1 MVEASRITLGIIPSE
16 AITMFW
22 KFDLNTASHVDKLL
36 DKEHVTL
43 QELMDEDDI
52 LQECKAQNR
61 KLLDFLCRQ
70 QCMEQLVSLITQDP
84 PLDMEEKVRFK
95 YPNTACELLTCDVP
109 QISDRLGGDES
120 LLSLL
125 YDFLDREPPLNPLL
139 ASFFSKTIGN
149 LIARKT
155 EQVIMF
161 LKKKDK
167 FISLVLTHIGTSAL
181 MDLLLRLVSCVE
193 PAGLR
198 QEVLHWLNEEKI
210 IQRLVELIHPSQD
223 EDRQSNAS
231 QTLCD
236 IIRLGRDQSN
246 QLQEAPESDPLLTVL
261 ESVTDRQG
269 CVEQLLKNMFDGDQ
283 TESCLV
289 SGTQVLLTLL
299 ETRRAGTEGLVD
311 SFSQGLER
319 SYTVSSSV
327 LHGIEPRLKD
337 FHQLLLSPP
346 KKKAILTTIGVLEE
360 PLGNAR
366 LHGARLMA
374 ALLHTNTPSIN
385 QELCRL
391 NTMDLLL
398 DLFFKYTWN
407 NFLHFQVELCI
418 AAILSHAAREERA
431 EAGGPES
438 RVEPPHGNG
447 NGNRSTEAP
456 PAAAPP
462 ENIMV
467 THLFQKCCLV
477 QRILEA
483 WEANDRTQAAGG
495 MRRGNMGHLTRIAN
509 AVVQN
514 LERGPMQTHISEVI
528 RDCRGRWESF
538 VEETLTETN
547 RKNTVDLVSTHHL
560 PSSSEDEDIEGAFP
574 NELSLQQAFSEYQ
587 IQQMT
592 ANFVDQFGF
601 NDEEFA
607 DQDDNIKNVTWCPPG
622 NSKCPLA
629 ARGHP
634 DPLSSSSGT
643 SATQLS
649 SLLCSAP
656 FDRVAEINFNI
667 DADEDSP
674 STALFEA
681 CCSDRIQPFD
691 DEEEDDIWQ
700 GKEVHCATRGTARAR
715 FGAPHV
721 SESHSIDLE
730 HRGRNGKT
738 GSETDRDTSRE
749 GTPPAPVKN
758 EVLPMEGE
766 SEGTA
771 WMAVFD
777 EPGNITAATPRVAKD
792 PSTALFEACCSDR
805 IQPFDDEEEDDI
817 WQGKEVHCATRGTA
831 RARFGAPHVSES
843 HSIDLEHRGR
853 NGKTGS
859 ETDRDTSREGT
870 PPAPVKN
877 EVLPMEGESEG
888 TAWMAVFDEPGNI
901 TAATPR
907 VAKDVGSSVWAAS
920 ATAPEEKGWAKF
932 TDFQP
937 FCCSESRP
945 RCSSPVDIERSH
957 AEDGQSQGSEKAF
970 GPASPC
976 AWNVCVTRKAPLV
989 ASDSSSSGGSDS
1001 EEDEQKAAST
1011 LEAVSRGPGR
1021 ETPLLPRTV
1030 EAVVGRAD
1038 HTDSRQPDPVCPAPA
1053 EVNTALAMATTTT
1066 LSKAG
1071 SPVPAASAMAVE
1083 VPPGPIMAV
1092 TTAAPA
1098 IVAGPGPGDSDKGQA
1113 LEHQPG

>member
-1 MVEASRITLGIIPSE
+1 MIIWATLLFEIYLLFDGYAILKKVKKLNFRFLSFSIGSV

-22 KFDLNTASHVDKLL
+22 KFDLNTTSHVDKLL

-52 LQECKAQNR
+52 LQECKAQNQ

-70 QCMEQLVSLITQDP
+70 QCMEELVSLITQDP

-125 YDFLDREPPLNPLL
+125 YDFLGHEPPLNPLL

-155 EQVIMF
+155 EQVITF

-167 FISLVLTHIGTSAL
+167 FISLVLKHIGTSAL

-198 QEVLHWLNEEKI
+198 QEVLHWLNEEKV
-210 IQRLVELIHPSQD
+210 IQRLVELIHPSED
-223 EDRQSNAS
+223 EDRQSNAA

-236 IIRLGRDQSN
+236 IVRLGRDQGS
-246 QLQEAPESDPLLTVL
+246 QLQEALEPDPLLTAL
-261 ESVTDRQG
+261 ESQD
-269 CVEQLLKNMFDGDQ
+269 CVEQLLKNMFDGDK

-299 ETRRAGTEGLVD
+299 ETRRVGTEGLVD

-319 SYTVSSSV
+319 SYAVSSSV

-337 FHQLLLSPP
+337 FHQLLLNPP

-418 AAILSHAAREERA
+418 AAILSHAAREERT
-431 EAGGPES
+431 EARGSDS
-438 RVEPPHGNG
+438 RVEPPHENE
-447 NGNRSTEAP
+447 NRSLETPRLATSP
-456 PAAAPP
+456 PD
-462 ENIMV
+462 NTMV

-483 WEANDRTQAAGG
+483 WEANDHTQAAGG

-514 LERGPMQTHISEVI
+514 LERGPVQTHISEVI
-528 RDCRGRWESF
+528 RGLPADCRGRWESF

-547 RKNTVDLVSTHHL
+547 RRNTVDL
-560 PSSSEDEDIEGAFP
+560 
-574 NELSLQQAFSEYQ
+574 AFSDYQ

-607 DQDDNIKNVTWCPPG
+607 DQDDNIN
-622 NSKCPLA
+622 
-629 ARGHP
+629 
-634 DPLSSSSGT
+634 
-643 SATQLS
+643 
-649 SLLCSAP
+649 AP
-656 FDRVAEINFNI
+656 FDRIAEINFNI

-674 STALFEA
+674 SAALFEA

-691 DEEEDDIWQ
+691 DDEDEDIW
-700 GKEVHCATRGTARAR
+700 EDSDTRCATRVTARAR
-715 FGAPHV
+715 FGAPHA
-721 SESHSIDLE
+721 SESCSKNGLE
-730 HRGRNGKT
+730 CR
-738 GSETDRDTSRE
+738 SQDRKASSVD
-749 GTPPAPVKN
+749 GDVPGAHAPSAPGKN
-758 EVLPMEGE
+758 EAPSVEGD
-766 SEGTA
+766 SEGAT
-771 WMAVFD
+771 WTAVFD
-777 EPGNITAATPRVAKD
+777 EPANSTPM
-792 PSTALFEACCSDR
+792 
-805 IQPFDDEEEDDI
+805 
-817 WQGKEVHCATRGTA
+817 
-831 RARFGAPHVSES
+831 APGVV
-843 HSIDLEHRGR
+843 R
-853 NGKTGS
+853 
-859 ETDRDTSREGT
+859 
-870 PPAPVKN
+870 
-877 EVLPMEGESEG
+877 
-888 TAWMAVFDEPGNI
+888 
-901 TAATPR
+901 
-907 VAKDVGSSVWAAS
+907 DVGSSVWAAGTS
-920 ATAPEEKGWAKF
+920 APEEKGWAKF

-937 FCCSESRP
+937 FCCSESGP
-945 RCSSPVDIERSH
+945 RCSSPVDTECSH
-957 AEDGQSQGSEKAF
+957 AEGSRSQGPEKAF
-970 GPASPC
+970 SPASPC
-976 AWNVCVTRKAPLV
+976 AWNVCATRKAPLL

-1001 EEDEQKAAST
+1001 EDDDQKAASAT
-1011 LEAVSRGPGR
+1011 DAVSRGPGW
-1021 ETPLLPRTV
+1021 EAPPLPTVTRT
-1030 EAVVGRAD
+1030 EAAVGRAECA
-1038 HTDSRQPDPVCPAPA
+1038 DSKLLDPACPVPKEVTAAPA
-1053 EVNTALAMATTTT
+1053 VAAPPEATVATTTA

-1071 SPVPAASAMAVE
+1071 PAIATPAVSSAVAVAA
-1083 VPPGPIMAV
+1083 PLRPIMAV
-1092 TTAAPA
+1092 TTAPAMVDTLGTVTKDGKTDAPPEGA
-1098 IVAGPGPGDSDKGQA
+1098 ALNGPM
-1113 LEHQPG
+1113 

>member
-1 MVEASRITLGIIPSE
+1 
-16 AITMFW
+16 MFW
-22 KFDLNTASHVDKLL
+22 KFDLNTTSHVDKLL

-52 LQECKAQNR
+52 LQECKAQNQ

-70 QCMEQLVSLITQDP
+70 QCMEQLVSLITQEP

-125 YDFLDREPPLNPLL
+125 YDFLDHEPPLNPLL

-155 EQVIMF
+155 EQVITF

-167 FISLVLTHIGTSAL
+167 FISLVLKHIGTSAL

-198 QEVLHWLNEEKI
+198 QEVLHWLNEEKV
-210 IQRLVELIHPSQD
+210 IQRLVELIHPSED
-223 EDRQSNAS
+223 EDRQSNAA

-236 IIRLGRDQSN
+236 IVRLGRDQGS
-246 QLQEAPESDPLLTVL
+246 QLQEALEPDPLLTAL
-261 ESVTDRQG
+261 ESQD
-269 CVEQLLKNMFDGDQ
+269 CVEQLLKNMFDGDR

-299 ETRRAGTEGLVD
+299 ETRRIGTEGLVD

-337 FHQLLLSPP
+337 FHQLLLNPP

-418 AAILSHAAREERA
+418 AAILSHAAHEERT
-431 EAGGPES
+431 EASGSDSGA
-438 RVEPPHGNG
+438 EPPRE
-447 NGNRSTEAP
+447 NGNRSLETPQLATSP
-456 PAAAPP
+456 PDST
-462 ENIMV
+462 MV

-483 WEANDRTQAAGG
+483 WEANDHTQAAGG

-514 LERGPMQTHISEVI
+514 LERGPVQTHISEVI
-528 RDCRGRWESF
+528 RGLPADCRGRWESF

-547 RKNTVDLVSTHHL
+547 RRNTVDL
-560 PSSSEDEDIEGAFP
+560 
-574 NELSLQQAFSEYQ
+574 AFSDYQ

-607 DQDDNIKNVTWCPPG
+607 DQDDNIN
-622 NSKCPLA
+622 
-629 ARGHP
+629 
-634 DPLSSSSGT
+634 
-643 SATQLS
+643 
-649 SLLCSAP
+649 AP
-656 FDRVAEINFNI
+656 FDRIAEINFNI

-674 STALFEA
+674 SAALFEA

-691 DEEEDDIWQ
+691 DDEDEDIW
-700 GKEVHCATRGTARAR
+700 EDSDTRCATRVTARAR
-715 FGAPHV
+715 FGAPHA
-721 SESHSIDLE
+721 SESCSKNGLE
-730 HRGRNGKT
+730 CR
-738 GSETDRDTSRE
+738 SQDRKASSGDGDVP
-749 GTPPAPVKN
+749 GTHAPPAPGKN
-758 EVLPMEGE
+758 EAPPVEGD
-766 SEGTA
+766 SEAGAT
-771 WMAVFD
+771 WTAVFD
-777 EPGNITAATPRVAKD
+777 EPANSMPM
-792 PSTALFEACCSDR
+792 
-805 IQPFDDEEEDDI
+805 
-817 WQGKEVHCATRGTA
+817 
-831 RARFGAPHVSES
+831 APGVV
-843 HSIDLEHRGR
+843 R
-853 NGKTGS
+853 
-859 ETDRDTSREGT
+859 
-870 PPAPVKN
+870 
-877 EVLPMEGESEG
+877 
-888 TAWMAVFDEPGNI
+888 
-901 TAATPR
+901 
-907 VAKDVGSSVWAAS
+907 DVGSSVWAAGTS
-920 ATAPEEKGWAKF
+920 APEEKGWAKF

-937 FCCSESRP
+937 FCCSESGP
-945 RCSSPVDIERSH
+945 RCSSPVDTECSH
-957 AEDGQSQGSEKAF
+957 AKGSRIQGPEKAF
-970 GPASPC
+970 SPASPC
-976 AWNVCVTRKAPLV
+976 AWNVCATRKAPLL

-1001 EEDEQKAAST
+1001 EDDDQKAASAT
-1011 LEAVSRGPGR
+1011 DAVSRGPGW
-1021 ETPLLPRTV
+1021 EAPPLPTVTRTE
-1030 EAVVGRAD
+1030 EAVGRAECA
-1038 HTDSRQPDPVCPAPA
+1038 DSKLLDPACPMPKEVTAAPA
-1053 EVNTALAMATTTT
+1053 VAVPPEATVATTTA

-1071 SPVPAASAMAVE
+1071 PAIATPAVSSAVAVAA
-1083 VPPGPIMAV
+1083 PLGPIMAV
-1092 TTAAPA
+1092 TAAPA
-1098 IVAGPGPGDSDKGQA
+1098 MVATLGTVTKDGKTDAPPEGAALNGPV
-1113 LEHQPG
+1113 

>member
-1 MVEASRITLGIIPSE
+1 
-16 AITMFW
+16 MFW
-22 KFDLNTASHVDKLL
+22 KFDLNTTSHVDKLL

-52 LQECKAQNR
+52 LQECKAQNQ

-70 QCMEQLVSLITQDP
+70 QCMEELVSLITQDP

-109 QISDRLGGDES
+109 QISDRLGGDEN
-120 LLSLL
+120 LLNLL
-125 YDFLDREPPLNPLL
+125 HDFLDREPPLNPLL

-155 EQVIMF
+155 EQVIIF

-167 FISLVLTHIGTSAL
+167 FISLVLKHMGTSAL

-193 PAGLR
+193 PVGLR

-210 IQRLVELIHPSQD
+210 IQRLVELIHPHQD

-231 QTLCD
+231 QALCD
-236 IIRLGRDQSN
+236 IIRLGRDQGS
-246 QLQEAPESDPLLTVL
+246 QLQEAVEPDPLLTAL
-261 ESVTDRQG
+261 ESQD

-289 SGTQVLLTLL
+289 SGMQVLLALL
-299 ETRRAGTEGLVD
+299 EPRRVGTEGLVD

-319 SYTVSSSV
+319 SYSVSSSI
-327 LHGIEPRLKD
+327 LQGIEPWLKN
-337 FHQLLLSPP
+337 FHRLLLNPP

-366 LHGARLMA
+366 LQGARLMA

-418 AAILSHAAREERA
+418 AAILSHAAREEQA
-431 EAGGPES
+431 EASGSDGK
-438 RVEPPHGNG
+438 VEPLQGSGDGNG
-447 NGNRSTEAP
+447 KLETPQPIASL
-456 PAAAPP
+456 P
-462 ENIMV
+462 ENTMV

-483 WEANDRTQAAGG
+483 WEANDHTQAAGG

-514 LERGPMQTHISEVI
+514 LEHGPVQTHISEVI
-528 RDCRGRWESF
+528 RGLPADCRGRWESF
-538 VEETLTETN
+538 VEETLMETN
-547 RKNTVDLVSTHHL
+547 RRNTVDLVSTHHL
-560 PSSSEDEDIEGAFP
+560 HSSSEDEDIEGAFP

-607 DQDDNIKNVTWCPPG
+607 DQDDNIN
-622 NSKCPLA
+622 
-629 ARGHP
+629 
-634 DPLSSSSGT
+634 
-643 SATQLS
+643 
-649 SLLCSAP
+649 AP
-656 FDRVAEINFNI
+656 FDRIAEINFNI
-667 DADEDSP
+667 EADEDSP

-691 DEEEDDIWQ
+691 DEEEDIW
-700 GKEVHCATRGTARAR
+700 EDEETRCTARVMARAR

-721 SESHSIDLE
+721 SENYSKNGLE
-730 HRGRNGKT
+730 HGGQDRKAGSVVARNVSGLATRSASAQKE
-738 GSETDRDTSRE
+738 GPHSEND
-749 GTPPAPVKN
+749 
-758 EVLPMEGE
+758 
-766 SEGTA
+766 SEGAA
-771 WMAVFD
+771 WTAVFD
-777 EPGNITAATPRVAKD
+777 EPINQMSAAPGA
-792 PSTALFEACCSDR
+792 
-805 IQPFDDEEEDDI
+805 
-817 WQGKEVHCATRGTA
+817 A
-831 RARFGAPHVSES
+831 R
-843 HSIDLEHRGR
+843 
-853 NGKTGS
+853 
-859 ETDRDTSREGT
+859 
-870 PPAPVKN
+870 
-877 EVLPMEGESEG
+877 
-888 TAWMAVFDEPGNI
+888 
-901 TAATPR
+901 
-907 VAKDVGSSVWAAS
+907 DVGSSVWTTGPS
-920 ATAPEEKGWAKF
+920 APEEKGWAKF

-937 FCCSESRP
+937 FCCSESGP
-945 RCSSPVDIERSH
+945 RCSSPVDMDCSH
-957 AEDGQSQGSEKAF
+957 AEGGQSAGPEKAF
-970 GPASPC
+970 GPTSPC
-976 AWNVCVTRKAPLV
+976 AWNMCVTRKAPLV

-1001 EEDEQKAAST
+1001 EDDEKA
-1011 LEAVSRGPGR
+1011 G
-1021 ETPLLPRTV
+1021 TV
-1030 EAVVGRAD
+1030 EAVSTGHGEASRLSRTEAAVGRVECAD
-1038 HTDSRQPDPVCPAPA
+1038 SIVPAPA
-1053 EVNTALAMATTTT
+1053 CPASSEVTTTPAVASPAP
-1066 LSKAG
+1066 SKAG
-1071 SPVPAASAMAVE
+1071 PPIATTAVSSTVAIA
-1083 VPPGPIMAV
+1083 VPPGPIMTI

-1098 IVAGPGPGDSDKGQA
+1098 IVATLETMTKDRKTDAPPGGAALNGPV
-1113 LEHQPG
+1113 

>member
-1 MVEASRITLGIIPSE
+1 
-16 AITMFW
+16 MFW
-22 KFDLNTASHVDKLL
+22 KFDLNTTSHVDKLL

-52 LQECKAQNR
+52 LQECKAQNQ

-70 QCMEQLVSLITQDP
+70 QCMEELVSLITQDP

-125 YDFLDREPPLNPLL
+125 YDFLGHEPPLNPLL

-155 EQVIMF
+155 EQVITF

-167 FISLVLTHIGTSAL
+167 FISLVLKHIGTSAL

-198 QEVLHWLNEEKI
+198 QEVLHWLNEEKV
-210 IQRLVELIHPSQD
+210 IQRLVELIHPSED
-223 EDRQSNAS
+223 EDRQSNAA

-236 IIRLGRDQSN
+236 IVRLGRDQGS
-246 QLQEAPESDPLLTVL
+246 QLQEALEPDPLLTAL
-261 ESVTDRQG
+261 ESQD
-269 CVEQLLKNMFDGDQ
+269 CVEQLLKNMFDGDK

-299 ETRRAGTEGLVD
+299 ETRRVGTEGLVD

-319 SYTVSSSV
+319 SYAVSSSV

-337 FHQLLLSPP
+337 FHQLLLNPP

-418 AAILSHAAREERA
+418 AAILSHAAREERT
-431 EAGGPES
+431 EARGSDS
-438 RVEPPHGNG
+438 RVEPPHENE
-447 NGNRSTEAP
+447 NRSLETPRLATSP
-456 PAAAPP
+456 PD
-462 ENIMV
+462 NTMV

-483 WEANDRTQAAGG
+483 WEANDHTQAAGG

-514 LERGPMQTHISEVI
+514 LERGPVQTHISEVI
-528 RDCRGRWESF
+528 RGLPADCRGRWESF

-547 RKNTVDLVSTHHL
+547 RRNTVDLVSTHHL
-560 PSSSEDEDIEGAFP
+560 HSSSEDEDIEGAFP
-574 NELSLQQAFSEYQ
+574 NELSLQQAFSDYQ

-607 DQDDNIKNVTWCPPG
+607 DQDDNIN
-622 NSKCPLA
+622 
-629 ARGHP
+629 
-634 DPLSSSSGT
+634 
-643 SATQLS
+643 
-649 SLLCSAP
+649 AP
-656 FDRVAEINFNI
+656 FDRIAEINFNI
-667 DADEDSP
+667 DADEDSVSERDCVGPRHQPFPRQLRLCHGWP
-674 STALFEA
+674 SAALFEA

-691 DEEEDDIWQ
+691 DDEDEDIW
-700 GKEVHCATRGTARAR
+700 EDSDTRCATRVTARAR
-715 FGAPHV
+715 FGAPHA
-721 SESHSIDLE
+721 SESCSKNGLE
-730 HRGRNGKT
+730 CR
-738 GSETDRDTSRE
+738 SQDRKASSVD
-749 GTPPAPVKN
+749 GDVPGAHAPSAPGKN
-758 EVLPMEGE
+758 EAPSVEGD
-766 SEGTA
+766 SEGAT
-771 WMAVFD
+771 WTAVFD
-777 EPGNITAATPRVAKD
+777 EPANSTPM
-792 PSTALFEACCSDR
+792 
-805 IQPFDDEEEDDI
+805 
-817 WQGKEVHCATRGTA
+817 
-831 RARFGAPHVSES
+831 APGVV
-843 HSIDLEHRGR
+843 R
-853 NGKTGS
+853 
-859 ETDRDTSREGT
+859 
-870 PPAPVKN
+870 
-877 EVLPMEGESEG
+877 
-888 TAWMAVFDEPGNI
+888 
-901 TAATPR
+901 
-907 VAKDVGSSVWAAS
+907 DVGSSVWAAGTS
-920 ATAPEEKGWAKF
+920 APEEKGWAKF

-937 FCCSESRP
+937 FCCSESGP
-945 RCSSPVDIERSH
+945 RCSSPVDTECSH
-957 AEDGQSQGSEKAF
+957 AEGSRSQGPEKAF
-970 GPASPC
+970 SPASPC
-976 AWNVCVTRKAPLV
+976 AWNVCATRKAPLL

-1001 EEDEQKAAST
+1001 EDDDQKAASAT
-1011 LEAVSRGPGR
+1011 DAVSRGPGW
-1021 ETPLLPRTV
+1021 EAPPLPTVTRT
-1030 EAVVGRAD
+1030 EAAVGRAECA
-1038 HTDSRQPDPVCPAPA
+1038 DSKLLDPACPVPKEVTAAPA
-1053 EVNTALAMATTTT
+1053 VAAPPEATVATTTA

-1071 SPVPAASAMAVE
+1071 PAIATPAVSSAVAVAA
-1083 VPPGPIMAV
+1083 PLRPIMAV
-1092 TTAAPA
+1092 TTAPAMVDTLGTVTKDGKTDAPPEGA
-1098 IVAGPGPGDSDKGQA
+1098 ALNGPM
-1113 LEHQPG
+1113 